1 MMTKELNIPGNYYD
15 KHRSK
20 NPIVRYLMNNFHR
33 VLFQLIEEASP
44 KSLLDIGCGEGYTTE
59 YIKKHFCSIN
69 IEGSDVE
76 PSIIKVAQR
85 RLPEINF
92 TVESACKLLRDDN
105 DFDVVTILEVL
116 EHLEE
121 PDLAIKEAKRVS
133 RKYCLFSVPYEPF
146 WRLGNIARFSYLTR
160 LGNTPGHIN
169 HWSKKGFED
178 FLRRHFNHVKIRNAL
193 LWNFALCWD

>member
-33 VLFQLIEEASP
+33 VLFQLIEEVSP

-116 EHLEE
+116 EHLENQ
-121 PDLAIKEAKRVS
+121 I
-133 RKYCLFSVPYEPF
+133 
-146 WRLGNIARFSYLTR
+146 
-160 LGNTPGHIN
+160 
-169 HWSKKGFED
+169 
-178 FLRRHFNHVKIRNAL
+178 
-193 LWNFALCWD
+193 